1 MISIKNPLNT
11 QLLIGDVYVRCEIK
25 FLPLCPQN
33 AGNWCQ
39 APSSKLS
46 RHFSFSCHI
55 YCGSGHEAMKG
66 VLIVE

>member
-33 AGNWCQ
+33 AGEEE
-39 APSSKLS
+39 
-46 RHFSFSCHI
+46 I
-55 YCGSGHEAMKG
+55 
-66 VLIVE
+66 